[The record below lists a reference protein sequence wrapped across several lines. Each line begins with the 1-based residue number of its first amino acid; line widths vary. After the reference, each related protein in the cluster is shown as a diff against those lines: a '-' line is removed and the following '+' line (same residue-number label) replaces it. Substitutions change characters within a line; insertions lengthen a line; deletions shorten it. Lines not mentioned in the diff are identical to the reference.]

1 MKGGLYVP
9 AHIIYPDRTWGCGL
23 FRRHQLVG
31 VHGTDNIISG
41 LHHRRGAPR
50 IYFARRRWSTHLIVS
65 AVRGLFTVVYP
76 RGKPAQCAR
85 TANPAGTRRPSGSFP
100 VQSTALIS
108 GEGAGRTRGKKR
120 GIKGGRVNETGSA

>member
-23 FRRHQLVG
+23 FRRHQLEG
-31 VHGTDNIISG
+31 VHGTDNIVSG
-41 LHHRRGAPR
+41 LHHCTGAPR
-50 IYFARRRWSTHLIVS
+50 VYFARRRWSTHLIVS
-65 AVRGLFTVVYP
+65 ALRGLFTVVYP

-85 TANPAGTRRPSGSFP
+85 IASSAGTRRPSRSFP

-108 GEGAGRTRGKKR
+108 GEGARRTRGKKR
-120 GIKGGRVNETGSA
+120 GIKGGGAGETRSA